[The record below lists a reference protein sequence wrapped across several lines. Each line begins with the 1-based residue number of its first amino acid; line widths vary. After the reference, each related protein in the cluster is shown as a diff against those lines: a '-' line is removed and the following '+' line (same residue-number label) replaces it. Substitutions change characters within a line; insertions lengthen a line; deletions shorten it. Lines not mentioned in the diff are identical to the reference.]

1 MRDASLCLCCRN
13 IQYIERDG
21 AEHFHTL
28 SKFSDSLHKKITL
41 LKYFRSYMNEHL
53 LKAGADVTPRE
64 GDEMTRLPFLK
75 TWFRTRNAMVLHLS
89 NGTLQVSEHLAMFMG
104 QKAKSFDLLQR
115 NSTTDRMVG
124 VWQDT
129 TIFDSF
135 ACV

>member
-1 MRDASLCLCCRN
+1 MSHFRN

-21 AEHFHTL
+21 TEHFHTIKQYPENL
-28 SKFSDSLHKKITL
+28 AKKITL

-89 NGTLQVSEHLAMFMG
+89 NGSLQVGSAILCFIFCLLAGFHPLQTRKMLREIKLILLKID
-104 QKAKSFDLLQR
+104 QK
-115 NSTTDRMVG
+115 
-124 VWQDT
+124 
-129 TIFDSF
+129 
-135 ACV
+135 